1 MRFTANVGD
10 GHRGD
15 IDMRK
20 SWTIVSITAIA
31 MAFVVT
37 LTTSVT
43 AQEFLPY
50 EGKNAVREGE
60 GGTKKVVD
68 GIDFWADG
76 APPRPIKLLG
86 YISDRRH
93 KTGLLGMVRMSS
105 LESDIAAV
113 AKKNGGDAVVLIAVE
128 AETVGT
134 VGSNYGS
141 AQGSANTVGSNTT
154 MRGSGWSTGMSA
166 AVQKQQSKYAVVK
179 YVEREKVSETSAGKP
194 ANDDTQ
200 LPTGEAP
207 PAPPAQPSTN

>member
-1 MRFTANVGD
+1 
-10 GHRGD
+10 
-15 IDMRK
+15 
-20 SWTIVSITAIA
+20 
-31 MAFVVT
+31 
-37 LTTSVT
+37 
-43 AQEFLPY
+43 
-50 EGKNAVREGE
+50 
-60 GGTKKVVD
+60 
-68 GIDFWADG
+68 
-76 APPRPIKLLG
+76 
-86 YISDRRH
+86 
-93 KTGLLGMVRMSS
+93 MSS